1 MEYLHAVLCTD
12 ERFMKSGKK
21 MYAQIRGRGGGGG
34 FFFSGN
40 SLRRSARCVEGK
52 WQFVTAKTVNRPSYS
67 DVSHVKVGK
76 WLTATG

>member
-21 MYAQIRGRGGGGG
+21 MYAQIRGGGER
-34 FFFSGN
+34 FYSGN

-52 WQFVTAKTVNRPSYS
+52 GQFVTAKTVNKPSYS

>member
-1 MEYLHAVLCTD
+1 V
-12 ERFMKSGKK
+12 ER
-21 MYAQIRGRGGGGG
+21 